1 MKHGKPADVFLIGFL
16 LIAAIGS
23 LLFLRFS
30 PGELIAVVYQ
40 NGNIAEEINLSRVTE
55 PYLLDMGQTVLS
67 VEPGRI
73 CFVQA
78 HCEDRLC
85 IKHGWLSKS
94 GETMACVP
102 AKTVISLKSQENGP
116 DAVTG
121 EKR

>member
-30 PGELIAVVYQ
+30 PG
-40 NGNIAEEINLSRVTE
+40 EINLSRVTE

-102 AKTVISLKSQENGP
+102 AKTVISLKSQKNGP

>member
-55 PYLLDMGQTVLS
+55 PLSFRYGSNRFIRRTRQNLL
-67 VEPGRI
+67 
-73 CFVQA
+73 C
-78 HCEDRLC
+78 
-85 IKHGWLSKS
+85 
-94 GETMACVP
+94 
-102 AKTVISLKSQENGP
+102 
-116 DAVTG
+116 TG
-121 EKR
+121 TL